1 MKKYIKNMNG
11 HNMWGHSKRIEL
23 NSTEKQSRDMT
34 YKIIN
39 DNCQSE
45 NKLTQ

>member
-1 MKKYIKNMNG
+1 MDTTCGDIV
-11 HNMWGHSKRIEL
+11 KRIEL
-23 NSTEKQSRDMT
+23 NSTESKSRDMT

-45 NKLTQ
+45 NKLNKL

>member
-23 NSTEKQSRDMT
+23 NSTESRDMT

>member
-1 MKKYIKNMNG
+1 MNG
-11 HNMWGHSKRIEL
+11 HNMGDIVKGLSWIQQKA
-23 NSTEKQSRDMT
+23 KQRYDI

-45 NKLTQ
+45 NKL